1 MQVNELDISATVSF
15 AINVSLF
22 HQQDELSGTNIKGP
36 VTTFT
41 LHHKA
46 GDSDFST
53 VSIASSPL
61 KANVPSPQLGV
72 AYTVA
77 VSATNVGGESERS
90 DEKTVSK

>member
-1 MQVNELDISATVSF
+1 MIDS
-15 AINVSLF
+15 VSLS

-36 VTTFT
+36 VLAFT
-41 LHHKA
+41 LYHKA

-53 VSIASSPL
+53 VSINASTL

-72 AYTVA
+72 VYTVA

-90 DEKTVSK
+90 DEKTVSKYRQCA